1 VDVEC
6 HLPGRESE
14 NGVGMGGAI
23 IEELCDGNGDCFC
36 AFCVSRSKGESATSL
51 VKSIAQA

>member
-1 VDVEC
+1 MDVEC